1 MNMKRYASIFMAA
14 VLLAGFGF
22 AKTKWDLHIAWP
34 AGNFHTKGVVKFAD
48 LVAQKTGG
56 DLEIVVHPGGALGF
70 KGQEVLGAVRSGT
83 LPIAELLMGN
93 ARGDDPIFGLTSVP
107 LLVKNYDEAWK
118 LYQIAKPY
126 YEEALAKHNAKLLYA
141 VPWPP
146 SGIYTKKLLASPA
159 DFKGLKIRT
168 YDANSAEFVT
178 QLGGQGIA
186 IPFSELYT
194 ALSTGLVNGVLTS
207 TQTGVDAKLWEVTNY
222 FHRINYA
229 FPLNM
234 VIVNKQ
240 AFERLPADQQQAIL
254 DAAAEVEAFQWKASQ
269 KADLVSEIDLKNHGM
284 NVITDISPEL
294 QAAMDKAAQNILEQ
308 WMKEAGP
315 RAKEILDAFRGQ

>member
-1 MNMKRYASIFMAA
+1 MKKIASVLMA
-14 VLLAGFGF
+14 VLMIAGLGM
-22 AKTKWDLHIAWP
+22 AKTKWDMHVAWP
-34 AGNFHTKGVVKFAD
+34 MGNFHTKGVIKFAD
-48 LVAQKTGG
+48 LVAKKTGG
-56 DLEIVVHPGGALGF
+56 DLSIVVHPGGALGF

-83 LPIAELLMGN
+83 LPIAELFMGN

-107 LLVKNYDEAWK
+107 LLVKDYDEAWK

-126 YEEALAKHNAKLLYA
+126 YEAALEKQNAKLLYA

-146 SGIYTKKLLASPA
+146 SGIYTKKMLKSAA
-159 DFKGLKIRT
+159 DFHGLKIRT
-168 YDANSAEFVT
+168 YDSNSAEFVT
-178 QLGGQGIA
+178 LLGGQGIA

-234 VIVNKQ
+234 VFVNKK
-240 AFERLPADQQQAIL
+240 AFDSLPADEQKAIL
-254 DAAAEVEAFQWKASQ
+254 DAAAEVEAYQWKESH
-269 KADLVSEIDLKNHGM
+269 KADLASSIALKNHGM
-284 NVITDISPEL
+284 QVVSNITPQL
-294 QAAMDKAAQNILEQ
+294 QKAMEDAAQKILAK
-308 WMKEAGP
+308 WVKEAGP
-315 RAKEILDAFRGQ
+315 DAQKVLDAFRGK

>member
-1 MNMKRYASIFMAA
+1 MKRYALWLTAA
-14 VLLAGFGF
+14 LMLSGLGL
-22 AKTKWDLHIAWP
+22 AKTKWDMHIAWP
-34 AGNFHTKGVVKFAD
+34 SGNFHTKGVVMFAD
-48 LVAQKTGG
+48 LVAKKTGG
-56 DLEIVVHPGGALGF
+56 DLEIAVHPGGALGF

-126 YEEALAKHNAKLLYA
+126 YEEALARHNAKLLYA

-146 SGIYTKKLLASPA
+146 SGIYTKRMLKSTA
-159 DFKGLKIRT
+159 DFRGLKIRT

-178 QLGGQGIA
+178 LLGGQGIA

-240 AFERLPADQQQAIL
+240 AFDKLPAAEQQAIL

-269 KADLVSEIDLKNHGM
+269 KADLVSEIALKNHGM
-284 NVITDISPEL
+284 QIVKDITPEL
-294 QAAMDKAAQNILEQ
+294 QSAMKAAAQTILEK
-308 WMKEAGP
+308 WMAEAGP
-315 RAKEILDAFRGQ
+315 KAKEVLDAFQGK

>member
-1 MNMKRYASIFMAA
+1 MKRYTLLLTA
-14 VLLAGFGF
+14 VLLLSGLGI
-22 AKTKWDLHIAWP
+22 AKSKWDMHIAWP
-34 AGNFHTKGVVKFAD
+34 AGNFHTKGVVMFAD
-48 LVAQKTGG
+48 LVASKTGG
-56 DLEIVVHPGGALGF
+56 NLQINVHPGGALGF

-126 YEEALAKHNAKLLYA
+126 YEKALARHNAKLLYA

-146 SGIYTKKLLASPA
+146 SGIYTKRQLKTTA

-168 YDANSAEFVT
+168 YDSNSAEFVT
-178 QLGGQGIA
+178 LLGGQGIA

-207 TQTGVDAKLWEVTNY
+207 TQTGVDAKLWEVTDY

-234 VIVNKQ
+234 VIVNKH
-240 AFERLPADQQQAIL
+240 AFDKLPADQQQAIL
-254 DAAAEVEAFQWKASQ
+254 DAAAEVEAFQWKASE
-269 KADLVSEIDLKNHGM
+269 KADLVSGIALTNHGM
-284 NVITDISPEL
+284 KVIKDITPEL
-294 QAAMDKAAQNILEQ
+294 QAAMEAAAQRILDK
-308 WMKEAGP
+308 WVAEAGAQA
-315 RAKEILDAFRGQ
+315 REVLDAFKGK

>member
-1 MNMKRYASIFMAA
+1 M
-14 VLLAGFGF
+14 
-22 AKTKWDLHIAWP
+22 
-34 AGNFHTKGVVKFAD
+34 
-48 LVAQKTGG
+48 
-56 DLEIVVHPGGALGF
+56 
-70 KGQEVLGAVRSGT
+70 
-83 LPIAELLMGN
+83 
-93 ARGDDPIFGLTSVP
+93 
-107 LLVKNYDEAWK
+107 
-118 LYQIAKPY
+118 
-126 YEEALAKHNAKLLYA
+126 LLYA

-146 SGIYTKKLLASPA
+146 SGIYTKKLLKSTD

-178 QLGGQGIA
+178 LLGGQGIA

-240 AFERLPADQQQAIL
+240 AFEKLPADQQQAIL
-254 DAAAEVEAFQWKASQ
+254 DAAAEVEAYQWKESK
-269 KADLVSEIDLKNHGM
+269 KADLASEIALKTHGM
-284 NVITDISPEL
+284 EVVTDITPEL
-294 QAAMDKAAQNILEQ
+294 QAAMEDAAQKILDKWLQ
-308 WMKEAGP
+308 EAGP
-315 RAKEILDAFRGQ
+315 KGEEVIKAFRGK

>member
-1 MNMKRYASIFMAA
+1 MKRYALLWTA
-14 VLLAGFGF
+14 VLMLAGLGL
-22 AKTKWDLHIAWP
+22 AKTKWDMHVAWP
-34 AGNFHTKGVVKFAD
+34 PGNFHTKGVVMFAN
-48 LVAQKTGG
+48 LVSQKTNG

-126 YEEALAKHNAKLLYA
+126 YEKALARNNAMLLYA

-146 SGIYTKKLLASPA
+146 SGIYTKRMLKSTA

-178 QLGGQGIA
+178 LLGGQGIA

-234 VIVNKQ
+234 VFVNKQ
-240 AFERLPADQQQAIL
+240 AFDRLPAEEQQAIL

-269 KADLVSEIDLKNHGM
+269 KADLVSEIALKNHGM
-284 NVITDISPEL
+284 TIVKDISPEL
-294 QAAMDKAAQNILEQ
+294 QSAMEAAAKKILDKWAA
-308 WMKEAGP
+308 EAGP
-315 RAKEILDAFRGQ
+315 AAKEVLDAFQGK

>member
-1 MNMKRYASIFMAA
+1 MKKLTTILFA
-14 VLLAGFGF
+14 VLLLAGLGM
-22 AKTKWDLHIAWP
+22 AKTKWDMHIAWP
-34 AGNFHTKGVVKFAD
+34 PANFHTKGVVKFAD
-48 LVAQKTGG
+48 LVTQKTGG
-56 DLEIVVHPGGALGF
+56 QLEIVVHPGGALGF
-70 KGQEVLGAVRSGT
+70 KGQEVLGAVRSGA
-83 LPIAELLMGN
+83 LPIAELFMGN

-126 YEEALAKHNAKLLYA
+126 YEEALAKQNAKLLYA

-146 SGIYTKKLLASPA
+146 SGIYTKKMLKSTA

-168 YDANSAEFVT
+168 YDSNSAEFVT
-178 QLGGQGIA
+178 LLGGQGIA

-234 VIVNKQ
+234 VFVNKQ
-240 AFERLPADQQQAIL
+240 AFEKLPADQQQAIL
-254 DAAAEVEAFQWKASQ
+254 DAAAEVEAFQWKQSK
-269 KADLVSEIDLKNHGM
+269 KADLASEIALKTHGM
-284 NVITDISPEL
+284 NVVTDITPEL
-294 QAAMDKAAQNILEQ
+294 QSAMESAAQKILDKWLQ
-308 WMKEAGP
+308 EAGP
-315 RAKEILDAFRGQ
+315 KGAEVIKAFRGE

>member
-1 MNMKRYASIFMAA
+1 MKKLTTLIFA
-14 VLLAGFGF
+14 VLLLSGLGM
-22 AKTKWDLHIAWP
+22 AKTKWDMHIAWP
-34 AGNFHTKGVVKFAD
+34 ASNFHTKGVMMFAD
-48 LVAQKTGG
+48 MVAKATNGQ
-56 DLEIVVHPGGALGF
+56 LEIVVHPGGALGF

-83 LPIAELLMGN
+83 LPIAELFMGN

-126 YEEALAKHNAKLLYA
+126 YEKALERQNAKFLYA

-146 SGIYTKKLLASPA
+146 SGLYTKKLLKSTA

-178 QLGGQGIA
+178 LLGGQGIA

-234 VIVNKQ
+234 VFVNKQ
-240 AFERLPADQQQAIL
+240 AFDRLPADQQKAIL
-254 DAAAEVEAFQWKASQ
+254 DAAAKVEAYQWKQSK
-269 KADLVSEIDLKNHGM
+269 KADLASEITLKTHGM
-284 NVITDISPEL
+284 KIVTKITPEL
-294 QAAMDKAAQNILEQ
+294 QSAMQKAAQQILQ
-308 WMKEAGP
+308 KWLKEAG
-315 RAKEILDAFRGQ
+315 ATGEAVIKAFRGQ

>member
-1 MNMKRYASIFMAA
+1 MKKITTLVFSAL
-14 VLLAGFGF
+14 LLAGLGM
-22 AKTKWDLHIAWP
+22 AKTKWDMHVAWP
-34 AGNFHTKGVVKFAD
+34 PSNFHTKGVVKFAD

-56 DLEIVVHPGGALGF
+56 QLEIVVHPGGALGF

-83 LPIAELLMGN
+83 LPIAELFMGN

-126 YEEALAKHNAKLLYA
+126 YEKALDRQNAKLLYA

-146 SGIYTKKLLASPA
+146 SGIYTKNLLRSTA

-178 QLGGQGIA
+178 LLGGQGIA

-240 AFERLPADQQQAIL
+240 DFEKLPADEQKAIL
-254 DAAAEVEAFQWKASQ
+254 DAAAEVEAYQWKESK
-269 KADLVSEIDLKNHGM
+269 KADLASEIALKTHGM
-284 NVITDISPEL
+284 KVITNITPEL
-294 QAAMDKAAQNILEQ
+294 QSAMEDAAQKILAKWLQ
-308 WMKEAGP
+308 EAGP
-315 RAKEILDAFRGQ
+315 TGEEIIKAFRGK

>member
-1 MNMKRYASIFMAA
+1 MKRYATAFMAV
-14 VLLAGFGF
+14 VLIASFGF
-22 AKTKWDLHIAWP
+22 AKTKWDMHIAWP
-34 AGNFHTKGVVKFAD
+34 SGNFHTKGVVMFAD
-48 LVAQKTGG
+48 MVAKKTGG

-107 LLVKNYDEAWK
+107 LLVKSYDEAWK

-146 SGIYTKKLLASPA
+146 SGIYTKKLLTSPA

-207 TQTGVDAKLWEVTNY
+207 TQTGVDAKLWEVTSY

-240 AFERLPADQQQAIL
+240 AFDKLPADQQQAVL

-269 KADLVSEIDLKNHGM
+269 KADLVSEIALKTHGM
-284 NVITDISPEL
+284 KIVKDITPKL
-294 QAAMDKAAQNILEQ
+294 QSAMEAAAQKILDK
-308 WMKEAGP
+308 WMAEAGP
-315 RAKEILDAFRGQ
+315 KAKEVLDAFQGK